1 MSIGRAPTTNAMV
14 VRGRS
19 AAAVAMNTMTVMM
32 VMTAAVAV
40 MTTPVTFG
48 AVTLDSVAVRLG
60 LPEGRGLSGVC
71 LFRNGPDKRRRVMF
85 KSVASARKK
94 YGGGGGD
101 YMVAGDLAAD
111 RVYEGTFARLVDGD
125 QVARFGC
132 DGGRRFEVATP
143 FVVPESD
150 LDTILAVKESME
162 RRFGAQ
168 PSRRDPHRSV
178 TAEHVSVTLRGLRP
192 SLAETGMDAA
202 AAITVDVFQL
212 YKKPRPPGASDA
224 WDTAAK
230 QVGGV
235 RYSAYPY
242 ARYALRYPVSDL
254 VLADLP
260 PDQMMAVKIRRSPAV
275 PVMQQHQAD
284 LQGNRTEN
292 AIFIYTGGLYPR
304 GTANLTDML
313 DERSG
318 GGGTYADATDV
329 DTAATSFQI
338 DAKHAHSD
346 SYDIIKNTVKCF
358 TDGMVYN
365 GYPCRNS
372 DVCIPLGWLCD
383 SQKDCLEGDD
393 EYNCYNTVDNTNEGD
408 SSIGLYNNNDNW
420 YYNRG
425 TCKKFEFRCR
435 SRRMSVCLP
444 NSWLC
449 DGRVDCD
456 DGWDENE
463 FNCGR
468 TYGGLRPGFGEF
480 NAREDQTC
488 ITKNNFKCWQGTGCI
503 GLRAVCDGIKDCAD
517 GSDERV
523 CDNWSSHCDRYTE
536 FRCLNNFNTYN
547 ARSCIPR
554 QWVCDLQDDCP
565 HGEDETV
572 TSCLGMDHPTFN
584 GLETDI
590 EDF

>member
-1 MSIGRAPTTNAMV
+1 MFVGTNAMS
-14 VRGRS
+14 VRGGRS
-19 AAAVAMNTMTVMM
+19 VAAAVSA
-32 VMTAAVAV
+32 MTAITAAMAV
-40 MTTPVTFG
+40 MTTTTTPSTG

-71 LFRNGPDKRRRVMF
+71 LFRSGPDKRRRVMF

-111 RVYEGTFARLVDGD
+111 RVYEGTFSRLVDGD

-168 PSRRDPHRSV
+168 PSRRDPQRSV

-192 SLAETGMDAA
+192 SFAETGMDAAA

-212 YKKPRPPGASDA
+212 YKKPPPPPAAASDP
-224 WDTAAK
+224 WDAAAK
-230 QVGGV
+230 QVGAV

-260 PDQMMAVKIRRSPAV
+260 PDQMMAVKIRRSAPVVPAQPQKSDV
-275 PVMQQHQAD
+275 HA
-284 LQGNRTEN
+284 NRTEN

-313 DERSG
+313 DERSAG
-318 GGGTYADATDV
+318 RGGTYADEADV
-329 DTAATSFQI
+329 DVAATSYQI
-338 DAKHAHSD
+338 DAKRAHSD
-346 SYDIIKNTVKCF
+346 SYDILKNTVKCY

-393 EYNCYNTVDNTNEGD
+393 EYNCYNTVDTNGGDNTNGV
-408 SSIGLYNNNDNW
+408 YNNNDNW
-420 YYNRG
+420 YYTRG
-425 TCKKFEFRCR
+425 TCKKYEFRCR

-449 DGRVDCD
+449 DGRLDCD

-468 TYGGLRPGFGEF
+468 TYSGLRPGIGDF

-488 ITKNNFKCWQGTGCI
+488 LTKNNFKCWQGTGCI

-523 CDNWSSHCDRYTE
+523 CDNWSSHCDRFTE

-590 EDF
+590 DDF